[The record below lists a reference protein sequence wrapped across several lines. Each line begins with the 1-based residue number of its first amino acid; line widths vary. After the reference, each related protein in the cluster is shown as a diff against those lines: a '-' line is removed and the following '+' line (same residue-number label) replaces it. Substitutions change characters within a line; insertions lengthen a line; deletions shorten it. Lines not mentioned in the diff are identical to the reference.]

1 MKMIARGDSQ
11 NMDEDGRGI
20 FSHTVDTALALWTTP
35 TVVGQKVA

>member
-11 NMDEDGRGI
+11 NMDEDGRGF